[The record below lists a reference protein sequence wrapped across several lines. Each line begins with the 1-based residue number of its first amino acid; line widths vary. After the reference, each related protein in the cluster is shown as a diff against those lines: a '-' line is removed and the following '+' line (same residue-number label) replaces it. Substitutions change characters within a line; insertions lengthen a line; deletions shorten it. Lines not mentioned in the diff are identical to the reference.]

1 VARGRRKAQKES
13 SALAKALAEVLF
25 RELRDR
31 AGATGR
37 RRRVLRK
44 GTDDVSAEEWQQV
57 LLLHQSPYFRPAW
70 YLRHHLTV
78 ARHGLEPALHFLRY
92 GVLERRDPGPDF
104 DVVDYLEQHP
114 DVRASGENPVLH
126 AVSAQSTGSAPLRRT
141 S

>member
-1 VARGRRKAQKES
+1 M
-13 SALAKALAEVLF
+13 LAKALAEVLF

-44 GTDDVSAEEWQQV
+44 GADDVSAEEWQQV

-78 ARHGLEPALHFLRY
+78 ARRGLEPALHFLRY
-92 GVLERRDPGPDF
+92 GALELRDPGPDF
-104 DVVDYLEQHP
+104 DVVDYFEQHP